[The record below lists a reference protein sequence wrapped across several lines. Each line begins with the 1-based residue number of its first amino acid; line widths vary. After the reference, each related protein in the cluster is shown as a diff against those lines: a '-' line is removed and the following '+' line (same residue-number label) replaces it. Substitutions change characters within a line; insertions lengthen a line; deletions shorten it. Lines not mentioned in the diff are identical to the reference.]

1 MLYLIINQSN
11 DAHKLNKM
19 TKVKN
24 NQKTNTT
31 KKGEVF
37 EPIKKRVN
45 IYETDYGKQVLSTNY
60 NLKKASKNVGGARAI
75 LLTMHAEKM
84 LTLQPYQL
92 EILRQS
98 KKNQSVY
105 ETLKGLTRH
114 HIKTG
119 NTSPFYV
126 LQSMYNEK
134 NRTKLLNLINKVK

>member
-1 MLYLIINQSN
+1 
-11 DAHKLNKM
+11 M
-19 TKVKN
+19 TKVKTT
-24 NQKTNTT
+24 KTTNTT
-31 KKGEVF
+31 KAGKVAK
-37 EPIKKRVN
+37 PIKKRVN

-75 LLTMHAEKM
+75 LLTMHTEKM

-119 NTSPFYV
+119 NTSPFYL
-126 LQSMYNEK
+126 LQAMYKDE

>member
-1 MLYLIINQSN
+1 MKN
-11 DAHKLNKM
+11 
-19 TKVKN
+19 VKN
-24 NQKTNTT
+24 NQTKKANTT
-31 KKGEVF
+31 KRGKVAK
-37 EPIKKRVN
+37 PIKKRVN
-45 IYETDYGKQVLSTNY
+45 IYETDYGKQVLSTNH

-75 LLTMHAEKM
+75 LLTMHSEKM
-84 LTLQPYQL
+84 ISLQPYQL

-114 HIKTG
+114 NPKTG

-126 LQSMYNEK
+126 LQSMYKDE